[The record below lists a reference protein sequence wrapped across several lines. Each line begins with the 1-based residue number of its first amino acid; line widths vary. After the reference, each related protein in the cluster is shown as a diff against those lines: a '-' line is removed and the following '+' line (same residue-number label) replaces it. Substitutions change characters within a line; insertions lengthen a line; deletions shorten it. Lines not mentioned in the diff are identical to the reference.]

1 MKKSNLYGLIGSTLS
16 STILLLL
23 LWFLVLS
30 VPSSNENEG
39 FQVSFG
45 DSFDAGGG
53 GDDASMV
60 NLKPSTNT
68 ETVSKTKETST
79 ETSTKPVTPI
89 SEKVAPVKNSNN
101 EKVFT
106 QTENSVSIA
115 EQKEKERVRK
125 EQEAIRVQQ
134 AETNKRIAEQKRKEQ
149 EAINKAKT
157 VDGLF
162 GGKGSGGGTGGG
174 NGTGVGKGTG
184 AGAGDGIQGNPAGKG
199 TNGVGF
205 TLNLGNRSY
214 LGNPIKPN
222 YPKDVEGK
230 ITVNIRV
237 DENGVVS
244 STSIGSLTT
253 ISDSE
258 MRKDAMSAAN
268 KTRFTSGKNI
278 ETGSI
283 TYNYRLQ

>member
-1 MKKSNLYGLIGSTLS
+1 VKKSNLYGLIGSTLS

-53 GDDASMV
+53 GNDASTV
-60 NLKPSTNT
+60 NLKPSINT
-68 ETVSKTKETST
+68 ETASKTKETAT
-79 ETSTKPVTPI
+79 ETKPVSST
-89 SEKVAPVKNSNN
+89 VKDVVTTKNPTNQ
-101 EKVFT
+101 KVFT

-115 EQKEKERVRK
+115 EQKEKERVSK

-134 AETNKRIAEQKRKEQ
+134 AETNKRIADQKRKEQ
-149 EAINKAKT
+149 EAINKAKS

-174 NGTGVGKGTG
+174 NGSGVGKGTG

-214 LGNPIKPN
+214 LGNPVKPN

-230 ITVNIRV
+230 ITVTIRV

-244 STSIGSLTT
+244 STSIGSPTT

-268 KTRFTSGKNI
+268 KTRFTKGKNI

>member
-1 MKKSNLYGLIGSTLS
+1 VKKSNLYGLIGSTLS

-39 FQVSFG
+39 FQISFG

-53 GDDASMV
+53 GNDASTV

-68 ETVSKTKETST
+68 ETASKTKETAT
-79 ETSTKPVTPI
+79 ETKPV
-89 SEKVAPVKNSNN
+89 SSRVKDVVTTKNPTNQ
-101 EKVFT
+101 KVFT

-115 EQKEKERVRK
+115 EQKEKERVSK
-125 EQEAIRVQQ
+125 EQEAIKVQQ
-134 AETNKRIAEQKRKEQ
+134 AETNKRIADQKRKEQ
-149 EAINKAKT
+149 EAINKAKS

-174 NGTGVGKGTG
+174 NGSGVGKGTG
-184 AGAGDGIQGNPAGKG
+184 AGTGDGIQGNPAGKG

-214 LGNPIKPN
+214 LGTPVKPN

-237 DENGVVS
+237 DEKGVVS
-244 STSIGSLTT
+244 STSIGSPTT